1 MSISNC
7 RSRRATQAG
16 VLHHIAPLA
25 IVVVF
30 GIVGIGLLVS
40 SHAATPPTSSE
51 PADPLYPSSGQVAQ
65 DKLLNPKI
73 GATAYNN
80 WSGYA
85 ATGKTFTKV
94 YGALVVPT
102 MSCPSASSQTLF
114 WVGFDGFAL
123 TSNQTTEQIGII
135 ARCDKVSGS
144 PSYAGFWEMRSSR
157 TDVEHILSAKTF
169 SIAPNQK
176 VDEMVTYNRRG
187 QYVLSLQ
194 NLATK
199 KKFTTTQQCTKGVT
213 CKRQSAEWIGE
224 RPFVSNEGYQ
234 PLAPWGSMQF
244 TKIQAATNFKS
255 AMNPAGSYKYT
266 LIDMF
271 DQQAEAPLAQVSPL
285 QQSGTA
291 FTDTSI

>member
-1 MSISNC
+1 MNTLNFK
-7 RSRRATQAG
+7 SRQITQAG
-16 VLHHIAPLA
+16 VLHHIAPPA

-51 PADPLYPSSGQVAQ
+51 PAEPLYPSSSQVMERE
-65 DKLLNPKI
+65 LLNAKN
-73 GATAYNN
+73 GAASYNN

-94 YGALVVPT
+94 YSALVVPA
-102 MSCPSASSQTLF
+102 MSCPNASSQTLF

-135 ARCDKVSGS
+135 ARCDKVGGS

-169 SIAPNQK
+169 SVAPNQK
-176 VDEMVTYNRRG
+176 IDEMVTYNRSG

-199 KKFTTTQQCTKGVT
+199 TKFGTTQRCTKGAT

-234 PLAPWGSMQF
+234 PLAPWGNMQF
-244 TKIQAATNFKS
+244 TKTQAATNFKS
-255 AMNPAGSYKYT
+255 AMSPAGSYKYT

-291 FTDTSI
+291 FTDMSI